1 MAVSSQRG
9 ERQLRIRSRFD
20 EEPMSLDNLRMAGGL
35 SDKPRRCRSAG
46 PMIEVVLPQGL
57 DLEGAQRICTDALV
71 SLVAERQEAA
81 R

>member
-1 MAVSSQRG
+1 VSSRHG
-9 ERQLRIRSRFD
+9 ERELKIRSRSD
-20 EEPMSLDNLRMAGGL
+20 EETMSLDSLHAAERLFA
-35 SDKPRRCRSAG
+35 KPRRCRSAG